1 MEGVSALNIRSLTSR
16 PEQQPGREAVCRVLL
31 QSLDGL
37 YRTAKRLTG
46 RADLAEDLVQETA
59 RKALES
65 VPNIKDDRSTK
76 AWLFRILLNGLRDH
90 LRRKKLWVEVAD
102 DPQSPFE
109 LSELPELGTPSD
121 VRQALSELTPPL
133 RAIEIL
139 VDIEE
144 FTIAEAASILQIPPG
159 TVASRLARARREMRD
174 RLRAYAPRSTGKGG
188 RS

>member
-1 MEGVSALNIRSLTSR
+1 MNIRSLPSR
-16 PEQQPGREAVCRVLL
+16 PDEQSGREAVSRALL
-31 QSLDGL
+31 QYLDAL

-46 RADLAEDLVQETA
+46 LADWAEDLVQETA

-65 VPNIKDDRSTK
+65 VPNIKDDRSTR

-90 LRRKKLWVEVAD
+90 LRKKKLWVEVAAD
-102 DPQSPFE
+102 DPQSRFE

-121 VRQALSELTPPL
+121 VRQALDDLPPPL

-159 TVASRLARARREMRD
+159 TVASRLARARREMRE
-174 RLRAYAPRSTGKGG
+174 RLRPYAPRSTGKGG
-188 RS
+188 RL